1 MNPDTPII
9 GFDAKRA
16 VANGTGLG
24 SYSRTLINDLAR
36 YPLTL
41 RLYAPDEGRDNL
53 RTQIQDRANVTL
65 HTPHSTFHIQPSTF
79 HIPHS
84 TFHIPHSTFH
94 IPHPSENPS
103 GAATASSAIYGATA
117 SNSTTASQAN
127 CPSASVRAAS
137 PVSSP
142 STTSSSSA
150 TPNITIG

>member
-1 MNPDTPII
+1 MKEDTPII

-41 RLYAPDEGRDNL
+41 RLYAPDEGRDDL

-65 HTPHSTFHIQPSTF
+65 HTPHSTFHT
-79 HIPHS
+79 
-84 TFHIPHSTFH
+84 
-94 IPHPSENPS
+94 PHPSENPT
-103 GAATASSAIYGATA
+103 GEATASSAIYGATA
-117 SNSTTASQAN
+117 SNSTTVFPAN

>member
-1 MNPDTPII
+1 MKEGTPII

-41 RLYAPDEGRDNL
+41 RLYAPDEGRDDL

-65 HTPHSTFHIQPSTF
+65 HTPHSSL
-79 HIPHS
+79 
-84 TFHIPHSTFH
+84 HIPHSTFH

-103 GAATASSAIYGATA
+103 GEATASSAIYGATA
-117 SNSTTASQAN
+117 SNSTTAFPAN
-127 CPSASVRAAS
+127 CPSASVRVAY

>member
-1 MNPDTPII
+1 MKEDTPII

-41 RLYAPDEGRDNL
+41 RLYAPDEGRDDL

-65 HTPHSTFHIQPSTF
+65 HTPHSTFHI
-79 HIPHS
+79 PH
-84 TFHIPHSTFH
+84 PTFH

-117 SNSTTASQAN
+117 SNSTTAFPAN
-127 CPSASVRAAS
+127 CPSASVRAAY
-137 PVSSP
+137 PVWSP

>member
-1 MNPDTPII
+1 MKEDTPVI

-41 RLYAPDEGRDNL
+41 RLYAPDEGRDDL

-65 HTPHSTFHIQPSTF
+65 HTPHSTFHT
-79 HIPHS
+79 PHP

-103 GAATASSAIYGATA
+103 GEATASSASYGTTA
-117 SNSTTASQAN
+117 SNSTTAFPAN

-137 PVSSP
+137 PVWSP

>member
-1 MNPDTPII
+1 MKEDTPII

-41 RLYAPDEGRDNL
+41 RLYAPDEGRDDL

-65 HTPHSTFHIQPSTF
+65 HTPHSTFHI
-79 HIPHS
+79 PHS
-84 TFHIPHSTFH
+84 TSHIPLL
-94 IPHPSENPS
+94 PPSSQSPS
-103 GAATASSAIYGATA
+103 GEATASSAIYGATA
-117 SNSTTASQAN
+117 SNSTTVSQAN

-137 PVSSP
+137 PVWSP

>member
-1 MNPDTPII
+1 MKENTPII

-41 RLYAPDEGRDNL
+41 RLYAPDEGRDDL

-65 HTPHSTFHIQPSTF
+65 
-79 HIPHS
+79 
-84 TFHIPHSTFH
+84 HIPHSTFH

-103 GAATASSAIYGATA
+103 GEATASSAIYGATA
-117 SNSTTASQAN
+117 SNSTTAFPAN
-127 CPSASVRAAS
+127 CPSASVRVAY
-137 PVSSP
+137 PVWSP

>member
-1 MNPDTPII
+1 MKEDTPII

-41 RLYAPDEGRDNL
+41 RLYAPDEGRDDL

-65 HTPHSTFHIQPSTF
+65 HTPHSTFHIPHSSF

-84 TFHIPHSTFH
+84 TFHIPHSSNLPRFH
-94 IPHPSENPS
+94 HQHHSLGEAVNALGVILLLQRGPESPGKHLPESRPHRTHERLDHFI
-103 GAATASSAIYGATA
+103 AA
-117 SNSTTASQAN
+117 
-127 CPSASVRAAS
+127 
-137 PVSSP
+137 
-142 STTSSSSA
+142 
-150 TPNITIG
+150 

>member
-1 MNPDTPII
+1 MKEDTPII

-41 RLYAPDEGRDNL
+41 RLYAPDEGRDDL

-65 HTPHSTFHIQPSTF
+65 HTPHSTFHI
-79 HIPHS
+79 PHS

-94 IPHPSENPS
+94 IPPSSFLLPPSSENPT
-103 GAATASSAIYGATA
+103 GAATASSASYGTTA
-117 SNSTTASQAN
+117 SNSTTVFPAN

-137 PVSSP
+137 PVWSP

>member
-1 MNPDTPII
+1 MKEDTPII

-41 RLYAPDEGRDNL
+41 RLYAPDEGRDDL

-65 HTPHSTFHIQPSTF
+65 HTPHSTFHLPPSTF
-79 HIPHS
+79 HLPHS

-94 IPHPSENPS
+94 
-103 GAATASSAIYGATA
+103 T
-117 SNSTTASQAN
+117 
-127 CPSASVRAAS
+127 
-137 PVSSP
+137 SSP
-142 STTSSSSA
+142 SSLSKSTTPSRYQRSA
-150 TPNITIG
+150 SA

>member
-1 MNPDTPII
+1 MKEDTPII

-36 YPLTL
+36 YPLRL
-41 RLYAPDEGRDNL
+41 RLYAPDEGRDDL

-65 HTPHSTFHIQPSTF
+65 HTPHSTFHIPPSTF
-79 HIPHS
+79 HIPPS
-84 TFHIPHSTFH
+84 SFLLPPS
-94 IPHPSENPS
+94 SENPS

-117 SNSTTASQAN
+117 SNSTTAFPAN
-127 CPSASVRAAS
+127 CPSASVRAAY
-137 PVSSP
+137 PVWSP

>member
-1 MNPDTPII
+1 MKEDTPII

-41 RLYAPDEGRDNL
+41 RLYAPDEGRDDL

-65 HTPHSTFHIQPSTF
+65 HTPHSTL

-103 GAATASSAIYGATA
+103 GEATASSAIYGATA
-117 SNSTTASQAN
+117 SNSTTAFPAN
-127 CPSASVRAAS
+127 CPSASVRVAY